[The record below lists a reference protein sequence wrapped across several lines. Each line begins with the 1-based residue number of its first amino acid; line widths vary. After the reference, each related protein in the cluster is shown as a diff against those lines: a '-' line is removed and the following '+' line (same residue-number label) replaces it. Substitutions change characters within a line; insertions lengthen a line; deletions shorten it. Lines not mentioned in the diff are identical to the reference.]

1 MLESIQKSITDM
13 TKKGGKKNLGLL
25 SLEQKQF
32 IRDLLAFAKKPRKI
46 VTLIQKGK
54 EQAPENSLHF
64 LKTQLSV

>member
-46 VTLIQKGK
+46 VTLI
-54 EQAPENSLHF
+54 
-64 LKTQLSV
+64 